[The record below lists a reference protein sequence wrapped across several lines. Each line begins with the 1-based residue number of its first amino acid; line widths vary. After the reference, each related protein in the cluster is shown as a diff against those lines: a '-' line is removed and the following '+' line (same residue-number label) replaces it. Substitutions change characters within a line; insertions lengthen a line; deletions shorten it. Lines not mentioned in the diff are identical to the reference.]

1 MESSDKNLLE
11 EVDFHIKDI
20 GFSVNQIY
28 LSKVLPQ
35 ASHLAY
41 INIETKEQEKF
52 TVQLSMQGFQVV
64 GHEFDSTSGPSVKYP
79 NAYETIY
86 ASLEAISSSYTKSFS
101 NALAD
106 KLNLLNQTEELKW
119 CRQDFSLSEFI

>member
-11 EVDFHIKDI
+11 EVEFHIKDI

-35 ASHLAY
+35 VPHLAY
-41 INIETKEQEKF
+41 INIETKEEEKF
-52 TVQLSMQGFQVV
+52 TVQLSVQGFQVV
-64 GHEFDSTSGPSVKYP
+64 GHEFDSNGGASAKYP

-86 ASLEAISSSYTKSFS
+86 ALLETISSSYTKSFS

-106 KLNLLNQTEELKW
+106 KLNLLNQTEELN
-119 CRQDFSLSEFI
+119 